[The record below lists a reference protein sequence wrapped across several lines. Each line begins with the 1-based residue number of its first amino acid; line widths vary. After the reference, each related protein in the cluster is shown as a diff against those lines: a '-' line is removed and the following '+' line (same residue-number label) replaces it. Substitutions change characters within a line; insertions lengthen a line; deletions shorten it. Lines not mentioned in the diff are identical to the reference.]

1 MGVNLDE
8 DEFAVD
14 AFLEEKPAPEILTL
28 FTAGAAG
35 KTEQY
40 EIESY
45 TGRQRGL
52 AAAKEVLDRAGVKGG
67 VEIDVKVEQ
76 AESPSEKLLKKLAS
90 MRKDEP
96 LEDLGEKTDE
106 EVVEE
111 PTEEPSEP
119 TD

>member
-1 MGVNLDE
+1 M
-8 DEFAVD
+8 
-14 AFLEEKPAPEILTL
+14 
-28 FTAGAAG
+28 
-35 KTEQY
+35 QY
-40 EIESY
+40 EQQRALLGAVGQLGDLTESWLK
-45 TGRQRGL
+45 RQVGVKDSGTL
-52 AAAKEVLDRAGVKGG
+52 IPGHGGMLDRIDALVKWYRF
-67 VEIDVKVEQ
+67 
-76 AESPSEKLLKKLAS
+76 EKLLKKLAS